1 MKRRKKKK
9 LTLEML
15 VSSLVS
21 ICLLVY
27 FYTNSINKALTIGVC
42 LAILPAIYAVI
53 SLWIKVTKDRKK
65 ENELRMSGINE
76 IDHMDGFQFEHY
88 LSSLFKSLG
97 YKVEVTKATGDF
109 GADLILKN
117 DKEKIVVQ
125 AKRYSSKISNKAI
138 QEIYTSMSH
147 YNATSAWVVTNNFF
161 TKPAIE
167 LAKSTGVKLVDRKEL
182 IDFIIKV
189 NPSGVPSAK
198 EVREQVTPKQIH
210 CPKCDS
216 KMVLREGSYGKF
228 YGCSKYP
235 KCNGKRDYK

>member
-1 MKRRKKKK
+1 MKKRKKNKV
-9 LTLEML
+9 TIEML
-15 VSSLVS
+15 VSSLFS
-21 ICLLVY
+21 ICLLTY
-27 FYTNSINKALTIGVC
+27 FYTDSINKTITTGIV
-42 LAILPAIYAVI
+42 LVIVPVIYALI
-53 SLWIKVTKDRKK
+53 SLWLKLVKNRKK
-65 ENELRMSGINE
+65 ENQLRMSGINE
-76 IDHMDGFQFEHY
+76 IDHMDGFQFEYY
-88 LSSLFKSLG
+88 LAALFKALG

-117 DKEKIVVQ
+117 EQEKIVVQ

-167 LAKSTGVKLVDRKEL
+167 LANSTGVKLVDRKDL
-182 IDFIIKV
+182 IDLIIKV

-198 EVREQVTPKQIH
+198 EVREQVTPKQMH